1 MKLVLFVAVF
11 LALSMPA
18 FAQRNVV
25 QAVERDPIAESEAK
39 HNLDVAK
46 NYFLLKKAYKAV
58 LERFE
63 ETFAAY
69 PDFSRMDEFLYY
81 AGMSSLYLSN
91 NEGKQ
96 KVNMKIPDQAK
107 RYEPVRLRV
116 EAAAYLT
123 QIGEKYPES
132 KFLADAKKALAKIS
146 ATAATAQ

>member
-1 MKLVLFVAVF
+1 MKLVLFVAVL

-25 QAVERDPIAESEAK
+25 QVVERDPIAESEAK
-39 HNLDVAK
+39 HNLEVAK

-81 AGMSSLYLSN
+81 AGMSSWYCLLYTS
-91 NEGKQ
+91 
-96 KVNMKIPDQAK
+96 PSPRD
-107 RYEPVRLRV
+107 
-116 EAAAYLT
+116 
-123 QIGEKYPES
+123 S
-132 KFLADAKKALAKIS
+132 
-146 ATAATAQ
+146 

>member
-1 MKLVLFVAVF
+1 MKLAILLAFVLAVSST
-11 LALSMPA
+11 ALG
-18 FAQRNVV
+18 QRNVV
-25 QAVERDPIAESEAK
+25 QAVDRDPAAEAEAR
-39 HNLDVAK
+39 HNLEVAK

-81 AGMSSLYLSN
+81 AGMSSWYLSN

-96 KVNMKIPDQAK
+96 KVDMKIPEQAK
-107 RYEPVRLRV
+107 KYEPAKLRV

-123 QIGEKYPES
+123 QIGEKYPDS
-132 KFLADAKKALAKIS
+132 KFLNESKKALAKIN
-146 ATAATAQ
+146 ATAAQ

>member
-1 MKLVLFVAVF
+1 MKRLTYILFL
-11 LALSMPA
+11 LAIA
-18 FAQRNVV
+18 FVNVHAQRNVV

-39 HNLDVAK
+39 HNLEVAK

-107 RYEPVRLRV
+107 RYEPARLRV

-132 KFLADAKKALAKIS
+132 KFLTDAKKALTKINSAK
-146 ATAATAQ
+146 

>member
-1 MKLVLFVAVF
+1 MKLVLFVAVL

-18 FAQRNVV
+18 FTQRNVV
-25 QAVERDPIAESEAK
+25 QAIERDPIAESEAQ
-39 HNLDVAK
+39 HNLQVAK

-81 AGMSSLYLSN
+81 AGMSSFYLSN

-96 KVNMKIPDQAK
+96 KVDMKIPDQAK
-107 RYEPVRLRV
+107 KYEPGKLRV

-123 QIGEKYPES
+123 QIGEKYPAS
-132 KFLADAKKALAKIS
+132 KFLTDAKKALTKINS
-146 ATAATAQ
+146 AN